1 MATNSAAPGPGQLT
15 VLPALDPTRAFSW
28 SYTHGPI
35 RACCHTCALA
45 ASVIASVV
53 LCAGAYRGDDGAS
66 SSHHEPGRVK
76 FGTAPRDAA
85 EKIFI
90 STEHEKTS
98 GGRCEEGLGTFTRSA
113 HVQLLSRSCCAFSMT
128 IPAHNLYVTMRSWLL
143 WPSRDSPGPSA
154 YDTDSPGKRQLLS
167 DRHREPAWSMG
178 SGARSEPTGS
188 RGSASLPGV
197 GAVESP
203 A

>member
-1 MATNSAAPGPGQLT
+1 MVAP
-15 VLPALDPTRAFSW
+15 
-28 SYTHGPI
+28 
-35 RACCHTCALA
+35 
-45 ASVIASVV
+45 VIQ
-53 LCAGAYRGDDGAS
+53 CAGAYKGDDGAS

-98 GGRCEEGLGTFTRSA
+98 GGRCEQHAASPLVSLKHAGFL
-113 HVQLLSRSCCAFSMT
+113 QLRPGCSFSMT
-128 IPAHNLYVTMRSWLL
+128 APAHTVSNLHVTLTSS
-143 WPSRDSPGPSA
+143 PKSRDSPGPSA

-167 DRHREPAWSMG
+167 DRHRDPAWSMG
-178 SGARSEPTGS
+178 SGARSDPTGS
-188 RGSASLPGV
+188 SASATLPGV
-197 GAVESP
+197 GAIATHDSASSMFLVCKGAQS